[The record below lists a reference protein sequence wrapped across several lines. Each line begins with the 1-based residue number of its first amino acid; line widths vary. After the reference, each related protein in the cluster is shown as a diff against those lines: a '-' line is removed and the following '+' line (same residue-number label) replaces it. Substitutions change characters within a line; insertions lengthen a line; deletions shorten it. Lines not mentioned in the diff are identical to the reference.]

1 MFSASGLYY
10 LSEWIIRLVMLVYV
24 PQRRSAAA
32 SRTWLL
38 LIFLLP
44 WPGLLVYA
52 LFGRI
57 YVSAGRIQQQR
68 RVSAMIRSAQ
78 AQMPQLERWDGRDI
92 SPRTERVSRLTY
104 QLADFEA
111 VSGNKVDLIVNY
123 SEIIERLVA
132 DIDASRT
139 HVHLLYYIYEDDET
153 GRRVAEALIRAVKRG
168 VDCRLMMDAVGS
180 RTALSGLAMK
190 LRTQGVKVQALLPV
204 GLFRR
209 NAERFD
215 LRNHR
220 KIAVVDS
227 LIGYTGSQNIANPEF
242 IKGYP
247 NEELVARVCGP
258 IVQQLQAAFLSD
270 WYFETGNV
278 TGEGTHF
285 KETKPS
291 GDSPAQLMLSGP
303 GYFYENVQ
311 KLMIALLYSA
321 RERVVIATPYFVP
334 DESFLQ
340 AMETAVQQGVTVDLV
355 LSAKSNQRVTNLAQR
370 SYYEQLLDAGVRIH
384 LFIPRFLHA
393 KHMSVDDE
401 IALIGSTNIDIRSFA
416 LNAELCMLIYD
427 PKVIATLRDIQDRYI
442 AESQLVIAEKWRNRP
457 WLAKVTQNI
466 ARLADSLL

>member
-1 MFSASGLYY
+1 MFTLGGLYY
-10 LSEWIIRLVMLVYV
+10 ISEWIIRLVMLVYV

-44 WPGLLVYA
+44 WPGLLVYG

-57 YVSAGRIQQQR
+57 YVSPKRINQQR

-78 AQMPQLERWDGRDI
+78 AQMPKLERWDGRNR

-104 QLADFEA
+104 QLADFEP
-111 VSGNKVDLIVNY
+111 VSGNKIDLIVNY
-123 SEIIERLVA
+123 SETIERLIA
-132 DIDASRT
+132 DIDASRA
-139 HVHLLYYIYEDDET
+139 HVHLLYYIFEDDDS
-153 GRRVAEALIRAVKRG
+153 GRRVADSLIRGVKRG
-168 VDCRLMMDAVGS
+168 VNCRVMMDAVGS
-180 RTALSGLAMK
+180 RTALRGLALK
-190 LRTQGVKVQALLPV
+190 LKSHGVKVQALLPV

-220 KIAVVDS
+220 KIAVIDS
-227 LIGYTGSQNIANPEF
+227 IIGYTGSQNIANPEF

-247 NEELVARVCGP
+247 NEELVVRVCGP

-270 WYFETGNV
+270 WYFETGSV
-278 TGEGTHF
+278 TEEETHF
-285 KETKPS
+285 IDTKPV

-303 GYFYENVQ
+303 GYSYENVQ
-311 KLMIALLYSA
+311 RLMITLLYSA
-321 RERVVIATPYFVP
+321 RQRVVIATPYFVP
-334 DESFLQ
+334 DEMFLQ
-340 AMETAVQQGVTVDLV
+340 AMETAVQQGVTVDLI
-355 LSAKSNQRVTNLAQR
+355 LSARSNQRVTNLAQQ
-370 SYYEQLLDAGVRIH
+370 SYYEQMLDAGVRIH
-384 LFIPRFLHA
+384 LFMPRFLHA

-427 PKVIATLRDIQDRYI
+427 SQVIDKLRNIQDRYI
-442 AESQLVIAEKWRNRP
+442 AESQFVIAENWRNRP
-457 WLAKVTQNI
+457 RLAKISQNI